1 MKIKV
6 YNLKGQSSADMELND
21 QVFGVKVKPEVVHQ
35 VFVAISNNKREP
47 WAHTK
52 TKGEVRGGGRKPWKQ
67 KGTGRARHGSS
78 RSPIWVGG
86 GITFGPRNDRN
97 YKVKINKKTRQLALR
112 MGLSDRVEC
121 QALWIVDNF
130 DFSEPKTKLF
140 VDFLKKLPAE
150 QKSFLIL
157 TGEKNDNLIRMTQNV
172 EIVDVSRAG
181 DLNVYDLLNHQGLIL
196 SKDAVA
202 KLEEILTK

>member
-196 SKDAVA
+196 SKDAVV